1 MWDTC
6 TSHFGPKKFD
16 RVGRRGQGRSKYGT
30 FGSYWWAIGP
40 CNVMT
45 SSLMPFSNP
54 LNKTN
59 WCSRYRGPG
68 WQVGAIRKPALC
80 RSLLHS
86 QNEEFEDEG
95 DQGDHNE
102 MKSVNIRGS
111 IFLLSPSSLRR
122 RWRTWGKDD
131 LASGSVTST
140 GSPRP
145 RSDNSLFL
153 LLFIQTRFYFTAKVC
168 RLWPKVWRCVD
179 IGSLFTCHP
188 SNVRDWPW

>member
-1 MWDTC
+1 
-6 TSHFGPKKFD
+6 
-16 RVGRRGQGRSKYGT
+16 
-30 FGSYWWAIGP
+30 
-40 CNVMT
+40 
-45 SSLMPFSNP
+45 MPISNP

-95 DQGDHNE
+95 DQGDRFE
-102 MKSVNIRGS
+102 MKSLNIRGS
-111 IFLLSPSSLRR
+111 IFLLSRSSLRW

-153 LLFIQTRFYFTAKVC
+153 LLFIQTRLYFRACQAFCGSIQSRRQK
-168 RLWPKVWRCVD
+168 RGRRKKGRKRRKGRDLKRKRRRKQRKLWKLELIYPPPRANSVD
-179 IGSLFTCHP
+179 YLFFQR
-188 SNVRDWPW
+188 NVQ